1 MIEWIAIL
9 LVGVA
14 ILTDLMLIVFWRV
27 NFKAYPQEG
36 SEMPV
41 IAVLIAARDEE
52 ANIGACLDS
61 LLAMDYPR
69 DKLQIWVGDDAST
82 DTTWQIMST
91 YAAKYSNINAH
102 QITKNITLGNG
113 KANVLA
119 QLAQQSTSD
128 WVFITDADIQVPS
141 QWVSAML
148 GAVENTEV
156 ALVTGT
162 SLVDGSGY
170 LAQIQRLD
178 WLYATAM
185 LKVISDIGTPVTTMG
200 NNMAIKRSVYEAVGG
215 FENLPF
221 SVTED
226 LELFKQVKKNH
237 QTVNVFS
244 AVVLNKSAPQQ
255 SILELLVQRK
265 RWMRGGFE
273 LPIQLLGVL
282 LVQAFYMPAVI
293 ILILLNPFFGVGF
306 WLAKWLLKFV
316 FSSISAKKLKEK
328 VSLFD
333 SFVAELFTMAFSLVS
348 VLYYLW
354 PGKVYWKGRGY

>member
-1 MIEWIAIL
+1 MMEW
-9 LVGVA
+9 VA
-14 ILTDLMLIVFWRV
+14 ILVVSVAVLTDLLLIIFWSL
-27 NFKAYPQEG
+27 NYKDYPREA
-36 SEMPV
+36 SKTATV
-41 IAVLIAARDEE
+41 AILVAARDEE

-69 DKLQIWVGDDAST
+69 DKLKIWVGNDAST
-82 DTTWQIMST
+82 DATWQIISE
-91 YAAKYSNINAH
+91 YASKYPHILGV
-102 QITKNITLGNG
+102 QITQSITLGNG

-119 QLAQQSTSD
+119 QLAQQSASD
-128 WVFITDADIQVPS
+128 WVFITDADIQVPT

-162 SLVDGSGY
+162 SLVSGTGY

-200 NNMAIKRSVYEAVGG
+200 NNMGIKRSVYEEIGG

-237 QTVNVFS
+237 QTVNIFS
-244 AVVLNKSAPQQ
+244 AAVLNKSTPQQ
-255 SILELLVQRK
+255 SILELLIQRK

-273 LPIQLLGVL
+273 LPIQLLGIL
-282 LVQAFYMPAVI
+282 LVQAFYMPAVLLLM
-293 ILILLNPFFGVGF
+293 LINPFLGIGF
-306 WLAKWLLKFV
+306 WLAKWLIKFV

-333 SFVAELFTMAFSLVS
+333 SFVAELFIMVFSLAS

-354 PGKVYWKGRGY
+354 PGKVYWKGRKY